1 MKLVLETADGVRALG
16 DGEGDSDVL
25 TAVLP
30 GDDIALHRVQLIE
43 TGAADRLEEARM
55 RAVDLAARP
64 VEDLHVAVGPADMDG
79 ASWIAIIDRAR
90 MQGHLEHLQ
99 AAGITPQHVVP
110 AALLLPP
117 ADNGP
122 SLARLDD
129 RLLLR
134 TADLGGLVEPELAP
148 AMAAA
153 TFPPRLAQLPDFAP
167 ALPAAL
173 PLDLLQGG
181 FAPRRAWWR
190 GRRFQVAAALL
201 ALILLLALAAP
212 AVISRTRAA
221 ASIAAYD
228 QGVIEM
234 AAQAT
239 GQRPASADAAAAL
252 LRDTRRTV
260 EGAALAARL
269 SYATAAVEA
278 VPESRLEAA
287 RLLPDGAL
295 ELQLGGPAD
304 AVNRLSAQLLAGP
317 FVAEADGLKLTMRD
331 RRAGIA
337 ANRTPLSDSMLR
349 FVNAR
354 QDSAIVQVRRN
365 VGALPPAAVGAAF
378 AAAGLADAQLTTAP
392 TGTRVDI
399 AAARSPVL
407 LPLLADLELKGARI
421 RSAEITRN
429 PDSTLKAR
437 LEMEP

>member
-148 AMAAA
+148 AMAVA
-153 TFPPRLAQLPDFAP
+153 TFPPRLAQLPA
-167 ALPAAL
+167 
-173 PLDLLQGG
+173 
-181 FAPRRAWWR
+181 
-190 GRRFQVAAALL
+190 
-201 ALILLLALAAP
+201 
-212 AVISRTRAA
+212 
-221 ASIAAYD
+221 
-228 QGVIEM
+228 
-234 AAQAT
+234 
-239 GQRPASADAAAAL
+239 
-252 LRDTRRTV
+252 
-260 EGAALAARL
+260 
-269 SYATAAVEA
+269 
-278 VPESRLEAA
+278 
-287 RLLPDGAL
+287 
-295 ELQLGGPAD
+295 
-304 AVNRLSAQLLAGP
+304 
-317 FVAEADGLKLTMRD
+317 
-331 RRAGIA
+331 
-337 ANRTPLSDSMLR
+337 
-349 FVNAR
+349 
-354 QDSAIVQVRRN
+354 VRR
-365 VGALPPAAVGAAF
+365 P
-378 AAAGLADAQLTTAP
+378 
-392 TGTRVDI
+392 
-399 AAARSPVL
+399 
-407 LPLLADLELKGARI
+407 
-421 RSAEITRN
+421 
-429 PDSTLKAR
+429 R
-437 LEMEP
+437 L